1 MKIEQFFFRLTFRAS
16 GPWYERI
23 QTLLQ
28 NSWCSLVYE
37 KAPYLFYFSSLFRL
51 FRFFPS
57 SSSRRFTGGK
67 SAREIIGGIGARMIF
82 AREAFLPFH
91 GGALILTSFTPFQK
105 LRRFNKDCNTHFYT
119 ENFLFIYTRK
129 IFWLFLYFCCRIYFP
144 SLRSLRVDFMPRN
157 FSLSFNFILTLFYVI
172 NILVAKILSIN

>member
-1 MKIEQFFFRLTFRAS
+1 MKIEQFFLRLTFRAS
-16 GPWYERI
+16 GPWYERF

-37 KAPYLFYFSSLFRL
+37 KAPYLFYISSSLFSP
-51 FRFFPS
+51 FSIFFPS

-82 AREAFLPFH
+82 AREASQPIH

-105 LRRFNKDCNTHFYT
+105 LCRFNKDCNTHFYT

-129 IFWLFLYFCCRIYFP
+129 IFWLFSYIF
-144 SLRSLRVDFMPRN
+144 VVE
-157 FSLSFNFILTLFYVI
+157 FILLLFVHFAW
-172 NILVAKILSIN
+172 ILCQEILFFSFL